1 MQVQTRVD
9 VFEMIFL
16 VFLGL
21 GTLVGAVVIA
31 YTLYNAYKYRD
42 EGTSSDDDAPT
53 LGELPTGG
61 KGGKKLFVSF
71 GLSAIIVIS
80 LIIWTYGW
88 LLYVEDGPQEA
99 PEDAIEVDV
108 EGWAFDWGFTYE
120 NGVETN
126 SLGEGMV
133 VPADT
138 PVWLEVTGT
147 DVWHTFGISELK
159 VKADAIPG
167 EVDETWFMAEEPGE
181 YTAECFELCGP
192 GHSDM
197 DSDVTVLPQDEF
209 DQWMDDQLT
218 LTITLED
225 ENEEPVTDGFELSIE
240 HQENDEFDEDLSATL
255 GPDDFEDGTVELGD
269 FEQGG
274 AYDVTI
280 TPTDDEFEAIE
291 DTIDFTGP
299 TDETYE
305 LEDPDADDED
315 DDNNNNDGGD
325 DE

>member
-1 MQVQTRVD
+1 MQVQTRVE

-16 VFLGL
+16 VFLAL

-42 EGTSSDDDAPT
+42 EGEPSDDDDVPT

-61 KGGKKLFVSF
+61 TGGKKLFVSF

-80 LIIWTYGW
+80 LVVWTYGW

-108 EGWAFDWGFTYE
+108 EGWAFDWGFTYD

-133 VPADT
+133 VPADR
-138 PVWLEVTGT
+138 PVWIEVTAT

-167 EVDETWFMAEEPGE
+167 EVEETWFIAEEPGD

-192 GHSDM
+192 GHTDM

-209 DQWMDDQLT
+209 DQWMDEQLT
-218 LTITLED
+218 LTITLVDGE
-225 ENEEPVTDGFELSIE
+225 EEPVTDGFELSIE
-240 HQENDEFDEDLSATL
+240 HQENAEFEQDLSATL
-255 GPDDFEDGTVELGD
+255 GPEDFEDGTVELGD

-274 AYDVTI
+274 TYDVTI
-280 TPTDDEFEAIE
+280 TPTDDEFEEIE

-305 LEDPDADDED
+305 LEDPDAED
-315 DDNNNNDGGD
+315 DDDNDDGGD